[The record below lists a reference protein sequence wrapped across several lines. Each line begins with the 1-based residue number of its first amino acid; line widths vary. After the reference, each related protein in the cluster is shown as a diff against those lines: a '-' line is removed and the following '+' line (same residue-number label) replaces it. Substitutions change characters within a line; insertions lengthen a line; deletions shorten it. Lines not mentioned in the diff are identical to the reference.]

1 MCSIGLDASM
11 HNARRIREGAIDLK
25 IRAPVADGRFDDW
38 REAFG
43 RVFLRL
49 DILPKGEMFNTD
61 VSLRAMPGLGLG
73 SITTSACS
81 LSRTPELLAD
91 GQDDIGLIA
100 LLGGRGR
107 AMDCQGR
114 EVELRPG
121 EAVFLRNGHQGI
133 VEYTDDTRHV
143 CFTIPERALS
153 PFVTDLDAACMQA
166 INVGTGPLALL
177 LRYAQIIVADETV
190 LPHTGAAIARHVHDL
205 AAIVMTRSPE
215 LAAALSCRGARS
227 AARLAAIKAEIGL
240 QLGNSALS
248 VVSIA
253 ARLGITPRYIAKLF
267 EQDGTSF
274 STFVMEQ
281 RLGLA
286 YSLLEDPWRTGI
298 SISTLALTAGFGDI
312 SHFNKC
318 FRRRYGM
325 TPSDVRNRARA
336 AENPTYD
343 C

>member
-1 MCSIGLDASM
+1 
-11 HNARRIREGAIDLK
+11 
-25 IRAPVADGRFDDW
+25 
-38 REAFG
+38 
-43 RVFLRL
+43 
-49 DILPKGEMFNTD
+49 
-61 VSLRAMPGLGLG
+61 
-73 SITTSACS
+73 
-81 LSRTPELLAD
+81 
-91 GQDDIGLIA
+91 
-100 LLGGRGR
+100 
-107 AMDCQGR
+107 MDCQGR

-133 VEYTDDTRHV
+133 VEYTDDTRHL